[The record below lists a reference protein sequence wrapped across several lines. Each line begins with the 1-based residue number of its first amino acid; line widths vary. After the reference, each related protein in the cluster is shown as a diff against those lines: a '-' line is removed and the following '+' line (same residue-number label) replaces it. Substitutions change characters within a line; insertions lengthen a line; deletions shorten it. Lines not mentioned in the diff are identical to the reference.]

1 MYRRLHLMIRQ
12 GAYARCAMQQLKLHI
27 PIQEASRNMK
37 LGPPGSVPQGWRE
50 VIGAVFS
57 EEADRRRQ
65 VVRFREASGEDDR
78 ERKVCMRACRQ
89 TNHFATVPAPYKPRA
104 MHKLVVVGLRRGRK
118 LRHGSHAGAST
129 RGARLNQH
137 PSRNPRRRP

>member
-12 GAYARCAMQQLKLHI
+12 GAYVRCAMQQLKLHI

-50 VIGAVFS
+50 VIEAVFS

-78 ERKVCMRACRQ
+78 ERKVCMHACRQ
-89 TNHFATVPAPYKPRA
+89 TNHFATVPPTNPERCTI
-104 MHKLVVVGLRRGRK
+104 VVGLRRGRK

-137 PSRNPRRRP
+137 PSQNPRRRP